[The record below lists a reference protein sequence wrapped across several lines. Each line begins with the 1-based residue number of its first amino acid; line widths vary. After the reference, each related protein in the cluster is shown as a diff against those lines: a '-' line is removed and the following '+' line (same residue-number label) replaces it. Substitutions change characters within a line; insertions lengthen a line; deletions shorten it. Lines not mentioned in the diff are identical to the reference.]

1 MGYCLKC
8 GTQLESTAEYCS
20 RCGWKVNNA
29 KETSK
34 GNKGVSIYSLVAGIV
49 SIVLSGICF
58 IPSIGFL
65 SLIGLGLGI
74 SSIPT
79 GKKGKNGFGTA
90 GFICGIVGT
99 IANAIALL
107 FYFMVIIA
115 AILVILSNPEAAL

>member
-1 MGYCLKC
+1 MAYCLKC

-20 RCGWKVNNA
+20 RCGWKVNKTN
-29 KETSK
+29 ETSK
-34 GNKGVSIYSLVAGIV
+34 GHKGASIYSLVAGIV

-74 SSIPT
+74 SAIPT
-79 GKKGKNGFGTA
+79 GRKGKDGFGTA
-90 GFICGIVGT
+90 GFICGVVGT

-107 FYFMVIIA
+107 FYFLVIIA
-115 AILVILSNPEAAL
+115 AILLILSNPSA